1 MVQLGNLK
9 QIFVENTPLQVPKL
23 VTAERGVKAIQEFF
37 NDQIQLQK
45 QIKKQSREEDA
56 AILIKAGGGKP
67 LDMNESS
74 DDDDEDSVNIISSHE
89 SEHDEDS
96 DNDMRWF
103 GNEESK
109 GVKGFQNKALKK
121 KETIKES
128 HNLME
133 GVSREFAEAV
143 LVKVRSM
150 KHSGY
155 ASSN

>member
-1 MVQLGNLK
+1 MQLGNLK

-45 QIKKQSREEDA
+45 QLKKQSREDDA

-74 DDDDEDSVNIISSHE
+74 DEDEDSVNILTSHE
-89 SEHDEDS
+89 SDHDKS
-96 DNDMRWF
+96 DDNNDMGWF
-103 GNEESK
+103 GTEESK
-109 GVKGFQNKALKK
+109 GFHSKALKK

-143 LVKVRSM
+143 LVKVRNM
-150 KHSGY
+150 K
-155 ASSN
+155 